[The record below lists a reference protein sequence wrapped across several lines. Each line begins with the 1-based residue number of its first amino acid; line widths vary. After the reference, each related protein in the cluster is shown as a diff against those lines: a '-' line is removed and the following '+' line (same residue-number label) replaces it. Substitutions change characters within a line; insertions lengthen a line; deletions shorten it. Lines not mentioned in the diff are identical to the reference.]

1 VHLCPFLVRFASV
14 FRFNTVLFES
24 KLLICKNQRF
34 IPLSWKRRF
43 GVNSLKRIIVCLKQ
57 AVDVSQ
63 LKVDPSTRQLLT
75 AIAPKKISDFDK
87 NALEEA
93 VRMKEKLGGTEICTV
108 TVSAEDAKTVVRE
121 ALAMGA
127 DRAYLINDAG
137 FKEIDTSGTAYVLTE
152 AIKKIGGYDLI
163 LCGETS
169 LDSFSGLVAP
179 RLAESL
185 NIPQIT
191 SVSKVSVEGDTVIA
205 ERTLE
210 DAVETMKAKM
220 PALVS
225 VTREINQP
233 RIPSLMMIMKA
244 SKKEIVTW
252 TGADLGIQKEKIN
265 AKIDVIEVLAPKTER
280 KKIKITG
287 ENVTEIAEK
296 LVKALIQEG
305 IIGR

>member
-1 VHLCPFLVRFASV
+1 MR
-14 FRFNTVLFES
+14 
-24 KLLICKNQRF
+24 
-34 IPLSWKRRF
+34 
-43 GVNSLKRIIVCLKQ
+43 RIIVCLKQ

-63 LKVDPSTRQLLT
+63 LKVDSATRQLMT
-75 AIAPKKISDFDK
+75 ASAPRKMSDFDK

-93 VRMKEKLGGTEICTV
+93 IKIKEKLGDAEICTV
-108 TVSAEDAKTVVRE
+108 TVSSEDAKAVLRE

-127 DRAYLINDAG
+127 DRAYLVSDPG
-137 FKEIDTSGTAYVLTE
+137 FKDIDTSGTAFILAE
-152 AIKKIGGYDLI
+152 AIRKIGECSLI

-169 LDSFSGLVAP
+169 LDSFSGLVGP
-179 RLAESL
+179 RLAELL
-185 NIPQIT
+185 NLPQMT
-191 SVSKVSVEGDTVIA
+191 SVRKITPEGDTVIA

-210 DAVETMKAKM
+210 DAIETVKAKM

-252 TGADLGIQKEKIN
+252 TASDLNLKKDELASKIE
-265 AKIDVIEVLAPKTER
+265 IVEVLAPKTER

-287 ENVTEIAEK
+287 ESPQEIADK
-296 LVKALIQEG
+296 LAKALIQEG
-305 IIGR
+305 VIGR

>member
-1 VHLCPFLVRFASV
+1 M
-14 FRFNTVLFES
+14 
-24 KLLICKNQRF
+24 
-34 IPLSWKRRF
+34 
-43 GVNSLKRIIVCLKQ
+43 KRIIVCLKQ

-137 FKEIDTSGTAYVLTE
+137 FKEMDTSGTAYVLTE
-152 AIKKIGGYDLI
+152 AIKRIGGYDLI

-191 SVSKVSVEGDTVIA
+191 SVGKVSVEGDTVTA

-265 AKIDVIEVLAPKTER
+265 AKIDVIEVLAPKTGR
-280 KKIKITG
+280 KKVKITG

-296 LVKALIQEG
+296 LAKALIQEG
-305 IIGR
+305 IVGR